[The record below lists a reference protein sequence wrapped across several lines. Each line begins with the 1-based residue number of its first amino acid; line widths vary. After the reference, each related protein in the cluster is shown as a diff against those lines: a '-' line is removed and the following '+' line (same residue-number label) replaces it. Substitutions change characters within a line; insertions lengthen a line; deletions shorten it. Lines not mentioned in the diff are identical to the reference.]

1 MILIFSKSSA
11 LSSLRNTDHELV
23 HFFPAANETRSQ
35 QPNQLVSFSL
45 VFDSNLANEQPTQ
58 LNSTQLR
65 RCVLEKRVVGEI
77 RQAGRDAF
85 WPQIRVWLIELLIIT
100 ILHYVPTEEEDG
112 EENGDC
118 IKTGMGCGLDWFLFL
133 FYKSSFQLIHKTS
146 NFNKLEFWEERER
159 FAWSSWAGYYFVL
172 NKSSTTVG

>member
-35 QPNQLVSFSL
+35 QPTQLVSFSL
-45 VFDSNLANEQPTQ
+45 VFDSNLANELPTQ
-58 LNSTQLR
+58 LNSASALCSGKASCWR
-65 RCVLEKRVVGEI
+65 N
-77 RQAGRDAF
+77 QAGRDAF

-100 ILHYVPTEEEDG
+100 ILHYVPTEEE
-112 EENGDC
+112 ENGDC
-118 IKTGMGCGLDWFLFL
+118 IKTGMGCGLDWVLFL
-133 FYKSSFQLIHKTS
+133 FYKSSFQLIHKNS

-159 FAWSSWAGYYFVL
+159 FAGSSWMGYYFVL
-172 NKSSTTVG
+172 NKSSTTVLSEQ